1 MLIPTLLRWCGR
13 PLAQQ
18 FEAAAKAP
26 ALAQQSLLQKSLTR
40 HQTSAFGIAHGFSQ
54 IYTAADYRQAVPI
67 QDYEALRP
75 YVQRMMQ
82 GEANVLVSD
91 PVQMFT
97 LTSGTT
103 GQPKY
108 IPVTAFSAARNA
120 RLMRQWLYRLQ
131 VDHPRCFRGAMVG
144 IVSPAV
150 EGHTANG
157 IPYGSLTGRIYR
169 ELPWLMRRAYAI
181 PYPVFEIEDYDARYW
196 AITRYALARQAS
208 FLCTPNPSTLLRLA
222 GVMADRADS
231 LIRAIHDGTLAGAE
245 QGLTPEQKEQ
255 LRPRPQPQ
263 RARELEQ
270 IANATGTLQPK
281 DCWPDLQ
288 VIGCW
293 TGGSVGVQAQR
304 LVSAYG
310 TVPIR
315 DAGYLASEARVTLP
329 IEDGTPSGVLDLTL
343 NYYEFIPE
351 GAVDEADPPVYLSHE
366 LEVGQRY
373 SILLTTPGGLYRYHI
388 NDIVEVTGFYHQA
401 PLLAFVRKGKDM
413 SSLTGE
419 KLHANQILAAMDRVQ
434 QQLGI
439 ELAAFQWVADVE
451 RMGYRLYLEWPE
463 EQAAWQE
470 DSWIQQTLL
479 PALDRSLANLNGEY
493 AQKRDSGRLRP
504 LCGYRMRPGWAEAV
518 KREAIVTNSRDVQY
532 KWPVLCP
539 ELQSDSVTASYQQA
553 VLPQAST
560 PSQHLPFSH
569 DHKLTYLRKY
579 ANIKP

>member
-1 MLIPTLLRWCGR
+1 MLIPTLLRWR
-13 PLAQQ
+13 AQPLAQK

-26 ALAQQSLLQKSLTR
+26 IQAQQSLLQELLTR

-54 IYTAADYRQAVPI
+54 IRTAADYRQAVPS

-75 YVQRMMQ
+75 YVQRMTQ
-82 GEANVLVSD
+82 GESNVLVSD

-108 IPVTAFSAARNA
+108 IPVTAFSAERNA
-120 RLMRQWLYRLQ
+120 RLMRQWLYQLQ
-131 VDHPRCFRGAMVG
+131 VDHPRCFSGAIVG

-150 EGHTANG
+150 EGHTPDG

-169 ELPWLMRRAYAI
+169 ELPWLIRRAYAI
-181 PYPVFEIEDYDARYW
+181 PYPVFEIKDYDARYW
-196 AITRYALARQAS
+196 AIARYSLARQVS

-231 LIRAIHDGTLAGAE
+231 LIRAIHDGTLSGAE
-245 QGLTPEQKEQ
+245 QGLTSELKEQ
-255 LRPRPQPQ
+255 LRLRPQPQ

-270 IANATGTLQPK
+270 IANATGTLKPK
-281 DCWPDLQ
+281 DCWSNLQ

-310 TVPIR
+310 PVPIR

-329 IEDGTPSGVLDLTL
+329 VEDGTPSGVLDLTL
-343 NYYEFIPE
+343 NYCEFIPE
-351 GAVDEADPPVYLSHE
+351 DKVNEENPPIYLSHE
-366 LEVGQRY
+366 LDVGQRY

-388 NDIVEVTGFYHQA
+388 NDIVEVTGFYYRA
-401 PLLAFVRKGKDM
+401 PMLSFVRKGKDM

-419 KLHANQILAAMDRVQ
+419 KLHVNQILAAMDQVQ
-434 QQLGI
+434 QQLGLEI
-439 ELAAFQWVADVE
+439 AAFQWVPDVE
-451 RMGYRLYLEWPE
+451 RMGYRLYLEWTE
-463 EQAAWQE
+463 EQTARQE

-479 PALDRSLANLNGEY
+479 PALDRALANLNSEY
-493 AQKRDSGRLRP
+493 AQKRDSGRLQP
-504 LCGYRMRPGWAEAV
+504 LCGYRMRSGWAEAV
-518 KREAIVTNSRDVQY
+518 KRRAISTGSRDVQY

-539 ELQSDSVTASYQQA
+539 ELRSCWETAAYHQA
-553 VLPQAST
+553 VLPQDNTS
-560 PSQHLPFSH
+560 SLV
-569 DHKLTYLRKY
+569 
-579 ANIKP
+579 